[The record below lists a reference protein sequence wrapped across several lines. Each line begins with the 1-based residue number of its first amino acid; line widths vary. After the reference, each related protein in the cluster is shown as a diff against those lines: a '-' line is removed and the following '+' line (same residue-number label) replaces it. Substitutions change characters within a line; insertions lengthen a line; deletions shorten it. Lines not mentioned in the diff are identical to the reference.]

1 MCSLLSVC
9 GMVCEL
15 SAAAPTQCMLP
26 NAVLPVMM
34 VLDSLTVSSRGS
46 IPLISYFGHGVY
58 HRSRKVAE
66 AVHCCQHQSWFS
78 LKGCVTSPCICPASK
93 HKKLLLFC
101 YESWRLNVKIS
112 KLCCSQRLMESSAIP
127 SFLVAPTGLLQA
139 LFCSG
144 ANSVSTWPVPSGS
157 PLNLCVFLIKNI
169 YFYLYVW
176 EYVYVSVCHICQ
188 CPWKPEE
195 VVRPPE
201 AEVTRHCQLPENGRL
216 EPLKE
221 QEVVWTLEPSLCP
234 CSPHLF
240 RGYQPLNLGFTI
252 I

>member
-34 VLDSLTVSSRGS
+34 MLDSLTVSSRGS

-93 HKKLLLFC
+93 HKKLLLFLLWILEAKC
-101 YESWRLNVKIS
+101 KNFKAVLFPKVYGIFRYPFLPGGSHW
-112 KLCCSQRLMESSAIP
+112 SSA
-127 SFLVAPTGLLQA
+127 SLVLQRCQ
-139 LFCSG
+139 FCLHMACSLW
-144 ANSVSTWPVPSGS
+144 VSS
-157 PLNLCVFLIKNI
+157 K
-169 YFYLYVW
+169 
-176 EYVYVSVCHICQ
+176 
-188 CPWKPEE
+188 
-195 VVRPPE
+195 
-201 AEVTRHCQLPENGRL
+201 
-216 EPLKE
+216 
-221 QEVVWTLEPSLCP
+221 SLC
-234 CSPHLF
+234 LF
-240 RGYQPLNLGFTI
+240 D
-252 I
+252 